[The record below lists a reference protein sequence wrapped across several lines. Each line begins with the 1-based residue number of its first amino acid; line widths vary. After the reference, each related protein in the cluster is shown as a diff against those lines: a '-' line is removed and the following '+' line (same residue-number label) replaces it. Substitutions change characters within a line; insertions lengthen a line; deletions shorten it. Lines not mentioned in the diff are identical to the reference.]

1 MVAFLLIWP
10 HASSCFNRFPG
21 CRNSLY
27 GCADNCGRNVMTSLR
42 AVSLVLA
49 GIVPSL
55 LGTSVG
61 ASAQNYPNQ
70 VVRIVVPF
78 SAGSITDG
86 LARILADKLGELWKQ
101 QVIVENRPG
110 LPGTTGVAKSPPDG
124 YTLMLTSNGHT
135 IAGAINKNIQF
146 DPVKDFAGVSRVASV
161 PLVAIVPPELTAKTL
176 KDFITLA
183 KERPGQLNFS
193 SAGVASTS
201 YLSAEI
207 FRQDAKINVV
217 HIPYKG
223 APEATTAVIRN
234 DAQLYFAPIPAT
246 QDLSASGKVKAI
258 GINSAQRVPQLP
270 QVPTIAETLPEYKYE
285 SWFGVLAPAGTP
297 REIVSKVSA
306 DIAKVLRMED
316 VRDKL
321 LAQGSIPAPTTPQEF
336 DAINRADTERYGK
349 ILRDAGITPQ

>member
-1 MVAFLLIWP
+1 MMLRVTLFVAAALL
-10 HASSCFNRFPG
+10 ASSP
-21 CRNSLY
+21 
-27 GCADNCGRNVMTSLR
+27 
-42 AVSLVLA
+42 
-49 GIVPSL
+49 
-55 LGTSVG
+55 G

-86 LARILADKLGELWKQ
+86 LARILAEKLSDLWKQ

-110 LPGTTGVAKSPPDG
+110 LPGTTAVAKSPPDG

-135 IAGAINKNIQF
+135 IAGAINKSIQF
-146 DPVKDFAGVSRVASV
+146 DPVKDFAGVSRVAAV
-161 PLVAIVPPELTAKTL
+161 PLVAIVPPDFPGKTL

-183 KERPGQLNFS
+183 TEKPGQLNFS

-207 FRQDAKINVV
+207 FKQDAKLNIV
-217 HIPYKG
+217 HVPFKG

-234 DAQLYFAPIPAT
+234 DVQMYFAPIPAT
-246 QDLSASGKVKAI
+246 QELSATGKVKAVA
-258 GINSAQRVPQLP
+258 INSASRVPQLP
-270 QVPTIAETLPEYKYE
+270 DVPTIAETLPNYKYE

-297 REIVSKVSA
+297 QAILTKVSE
-306 DIAKVLRMED
+306 DIAKVLEMPD
-316 VRDKL
+316 VREKL
-321 LAQGSIPAPTTPQEF
+321 LAQGSIPAPTKPAEF
-336 DAINRADTERYGK
+336 DAINKADTERYGK

>member
-1 MVAFLLIWP
+1 MDAPGNFGRNEMMMLRVTLFVAAALL
-10 HASSCFNRFPG
+10 ASSP
-21 CRNSLY
+21 
-27 GCADNCGRNVMTSLR
+27 
-42 AVSLVLA
+42 
-49 GIVPSL
+49 
-55 LGTSVG
+55 G

-86 LARILADKLGELWKQ
+86 LARILAEKLSDLWKQ

-110 LPGTTGVAKSPPDG
+110 LPGTTAVAKSPPDG

-135 IAGAINKNIQF
+135 IAGAINKGIQF
-146 DPVKDFAGVSRVASV
+146 DPVKDFAGVSRVAAV
-161 PLVAIVPPELTAKTL
+161 PLVAIVPPDFPGKTL

-183 KERPGQLNFS
+183 TEKPGQLNFS

-207 FRQDAKINVV
+207 FKQDAKLNIV
-217 HIPYKG
+217 HVPFKG

-234 DAQLYFAPIPAT
+234 DVQMYFAPIPAT
-246 QDLSASGKVKAI
+246 QELSATGKVKAVA
-258 GINSAQRVPQLP
+258 INSASRVPQLP
-270 QVPTIAETLPEYKYE
+270 DVPTIAETLPNYKYE

-297 REIVSKVSA
+297 QAILTKVSE
-306 DIAKVLRMED
+306 DIAKVLEMPD
-316 VRDKL
+316 VREKL
-321 LAQGSIPAPTTPQEF
+321 LAQGSIPAPTKPAEF
-336 DAINRADTERYGK
+336 DAINKADTERYGK